1 MNELQK
7 TRTLRLL
14 CVLFAAVILICAVLS
29 PQANAASSAS
39 NYENAVLYWT
49 NVERSRHGLSK
60 LKTTDAL
67 CSASGVRAKELYSK
81 FSHTR
86 ASKYQSTCATA

>member
-7 TRTLRLL
+7 TRTLRML

-60 LKTTDAL
+60 LDHHNRHAVTGLRHRRCHLQKL
-67 CSASGVRAKELYSK
+67 
-81 FSHTR
+81 
-86 ASKYQSTCATA
+86 

>member
-7 TRTLRLL
+7 TRTLRML

-39 NYENAVLYWT
+39 NYENA
-49 NVERSRHGLSK
+49 
-60 LKTTDAL
+60 
-67 CSASGVRAKELYSK
+67 
-81 FSHTR
+81 FSSIVFR
-86 ASKYQSTCATA
+86 LRGSLMLLNEEQNSNA